1 VPSKNE
7 AINFKLSVIIPTR
20 NRPKSVKRLLENI
33 ASQSVKPELVVLIDS
48 SDFELDLTA
57 FPKNLN
63 LKYKYSRLKSAAHQ
77 RNMGLIEIYKNS
89 IDFDFVSFLDDDVEI
104 PNDYFAYLIG
114 QLVKNNAVGISGI
127 ASADYPKKEKTNNF
141 QVSEQLS
148 GRLMKG
154 ALNMAPRAMRGLK
167 KVEWLIGCSIW
178 RVSSLSQKEFFFQGD
193 FLGQS
198 IFEDVIF
205 SHEISHFGK
214 LIVDTDFVFSHQM
227 DSSARPSSNENAAD
241 WVLNRFRQISID
253 NCSNFLEFNLI
264 NSLMLFTNFLKQ
276 IWGQNLGHDVKG
288 LLNGLHRINR
298 SL

>member
-1 VPSKNE
+1 MNE
-7 AINFKLSVIIPTR
+7 AIDFKLAVIIPTR

-33 ASQSVKPELVVLIDS
+33 ASQSITPELVVLIDS
-48 SDFELDLTA
+48 SDVELDLTA
-57 FPKNLN
+57 SPKTLN
-63 LKYKYSRLKSAAHQ
+63 IKYKYSRLKSAAHQ

-89 IDFDFVSFLDDDVEI
+89 IEFDFVSFLDDDVKI
-104 PNDYFAYLIG
+104 PNNYFVHLIG
-114 QLVKNNAVGISGI
+114 QLIKNNAVGISGI
-127 ASADYPKKEKTNNF
+127 ASVDYSKKEKTNIF
-141 QVSEQLS
+141 QVSEQLG
-148 GRLMKG
+148 GRLTIG
-154 ALNMAPRAMRGLK
+154 ALNMAPKPMRGLK
-167 KVEWLIGCSIW
+167 EVEWLIGCSIW

-214 LIVDTDFVFSHQM
+214 LIVDTHFVFSHQM
-227 DSSARPSSNENAAD
+227 DSSARPSPPENAAD

-253 NCSNFLEFNLI
+253 NCSNFLGFKI
-264 NSLMLFTNFLKQ
+264 VNSLMLFTNFLRR
-276 IWGQNLGHDVKG
+276 IWGQNLGYDVKG